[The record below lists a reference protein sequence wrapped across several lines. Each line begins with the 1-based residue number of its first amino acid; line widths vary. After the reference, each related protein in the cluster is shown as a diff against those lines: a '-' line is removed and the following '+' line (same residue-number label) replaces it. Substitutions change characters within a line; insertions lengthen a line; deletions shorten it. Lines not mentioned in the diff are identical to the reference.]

1 MAPQPNL
8 HVHDDTPHGVDAAES
23 KSKTHAELTTLPE
36 KPIDRLWRGDKAG
49 NVKLDGIPTFQNPYQ
64 QREWVKE
71 HMASAFRYW
80 GKLGFGEGAS
90 GHITVRD
97 PVLPDHYWMNP
108 FAVHFSSITKS
119 KLVLV
124 SPDGYVSPHGAQR
137 PINTAGYWIRTG
149 FFITQLKAAIKK
161 VLIDSEIHKARP
173 EVMAI
178 AHCHSINASA
188 WSAFGRPIEILQQD
202 ASAFYD
208 NLSVYDEY
216 SGIVL
221 ASEEGTNIAK
231 ALGNKNRNCILRNHG
246 LVTLGSTV
254 DEAVYMYGLL
264 DKHCKIQLMVEAAAA
279 NGLKKVPISEED
291 AKYNSETEADP
302 EALYIAF
309 QPEYELLVEE
319 TNGAFLK

>member
-8 HVHDDTPHGVDAAES
+8 HVHDDTPHGVDAAEI
-23 KSKTHAELTTLPE
+23 KSKTHAELSSLPSE
-36 KPIDRLWRGDKAG
+36 KPIDRLWRGDRAG
-49 NVKLDGIPTFQNPYQ
+49 NVKLDGLPTFDDPYK
-64 QREWVKE
+64 QREWIKE
-71 HMASAFRYW
+71 HMAAAFRYW

-108 FAVHFSSITKS
+108 FAVHFSSMTKS

-124 SPDGYVSPHGAQR
+124 RPDGYVSPHGAQR
-137 PINTAGYWIRTG
+137 PINTAGYWIHS
-149 FFITQLKAAIKK
+149 A
-161 VLIDSEIHKARP
+161 IHKARP
-173 EVMAI
+173 EAMAI

-188 WSAFGRPIEILQQD
+188 WSAFGLPIDILQQD
-202 ASAFYD
+202 ASIFYD
-208 NLSVYDEY
+208 NLSVYNEY

-221 ASEEGTNIAK
+221 ASEEGENIAK
-231 ALGNKNRNCILRNHG
+231 ALGKKNRTCILRNHG

-254 DEAVYMYGLL
+254 DEAVYTYGLL
-264 DKHCKIQLMVEAAAA
+264 DKHCKIQLMVEAAAV
-279 NGLKKVPISEED
+279 NGLKKIPISAED
-291 AKYNSETEADP
+291 AKYNAEVEADP
-302 EALYIAF
+302 ESLYIAF